1 MKEPFEWP
9 TTGFIQSASVPSRMY
24 DSILLATDGSD
35 DSAAATEHAMRLA
48 ESSGATVHAV
58 SVVETR
64 TAYDNAIVDP
74 EEVRAN
80 LRADAREA
88 LDAVARAAEAAGV
101 DCETTV
107 DEGPPP
113 DRLLARIGATDADVV
128 VLGATGR
135 SGFKRLVLGSTTE
148 RLLSES
154 PVPVVVVGGG
164 N

>member
-1 MKEPFEWP
+1 
-9 TTGFIQSASVPSRMY
+9 MY
-24 DSILLATDGSD
+24 DTIMVATDGSE
-35 DSAAATEHAMRLA
+35 DSAAATEHAMALA
-48 ESSGATVHAV
+48 APTGARVHAV
-58 SVVETR
+58 AVVETR

-74 EEVRAN
+74 DEVREN

-88 LDAVARAAEAAGV
+88 VDAVARAAEAAGV

-113 DRLLARIGATDADVV
+113 ERLLAQVEESDADVV

-148 RLLSES
+148 QLLSQS
-154 PVPVVVVGGG
+154 PVPVVVVGPG
-164 N
+164 NESSRGA

>member
-1 MKEPFEWP
+1 MPSP
-9 TTGFIQSASVPSRMY
+9 AVPGRMY
-24 DSILLATDGSD
+24 ESILLATDGSE
-35 DSAAATEHAMRLA
+35 DSAAATDHAMNLA
-48 ESSGATVHAV
+48 TASGATVHAV

-74 EEVRAN
+74 DEVREN

-88 LDAVARAAEAAGV
+88 LAAVERAAADAGV

-113 DRLLARIGATDADVV
+113 DRLLAHVEETGADVV

-148 RLLSES
+148 KLLSES
-154 PVPVVVVGGG
+154 PVPVVVVGRG